1 MQNAIPCLLNV
12 FKWNSIVIQDLRA
25 VYIACVACAHT
36 VGNFGVSAGHCN
48 LSLSLSYSCPDKYH
62 IILCTVYRTC
72 VYHIADE
79 SNLLMSCFYLPAL
92 LYM

>member
-12 FKWNSIVIQDLRA
+12 FRRNSIVIQDLSLA

-48 LSLSLSYSCPDKYH
+48 LSLSL
-62 IILCTVYRTC
+62 
-72 VYHIADE
+72 
-79 SNLLMSCFYLPAL
+79 
-92 LYM
+92 